1 MQRLL
6 LTALF
11 ALLLAGAAGLLA
23 GCATDDPDDID
34 RKPWLQPQQWEEMGP
49 LPSTIIQGH

>member
-6 LTALF
+6 LKALF